1 MVDMAAAVAGHCRFF
16 DYLADLV
23 DPKFYHADDR
33 EHINPKYMKHAERAA
48 TKRAFKEQYKQ
59 KKRAKLDPD
68 AVKTTTELHKKQA
81 QEAAERQAAGEPVGG
96 LAALG
101 TLHLSAGGQPS
112 REELLQRLHAKME
125 AARKARNAKEGGE
138 GADKQPKGAADNAK
152 QWRQEQL
159 GKKLKAKQQQQQ
171 QQQGQKQQ
179 QQQQDAAQKRKQ
191 QQQQPEGAPAT
202 KKAKGEQQQQR
213 QQQGQQ
219 QQQQQ
224 QGTGMAFN
232 KLQLDTGRPVPGRKG
247 SKAKPSKAEALKA
260 AEDKQARLADAAARQ
275 DKEAIAAEAW
285 RAALARASGE
295 RVLDDPKLLRRSL
308 KKEAQE
314 KARKAKRWAERNSA
328 QQEQQKARQDKRKDN
343 LAARSAVKLEKKKE
357 RRDKKLLRAG
367 FEGRKAG
374 FINAPKAKQ

>member
-1 MVDMAAAVAGHCRFF
+1 MSKDGGRGSTSSGHCRFF

-33 EHINPKYMKHAERAA
+33 EHINPKYMKHAERTA

-59 KKRAKLDPD
+59 NKRAKLDPD
-68 AVKTTTELHKKQA
+68 AVKTTTQLHKKQA
-81 QEAAERQAAGEPVGG
+81 QEAAERQAAGEPAGG
-96 LAALG
+96 LAGLG

-112 REELLQRLHAKME
+112 REELLHRLHAKME
-125 AARKARNAKEGGE
+125 LCLPPARLRAGPQRAGAGE
-138 GADKQPKGAADNAK
+138 GRDKQAKGAADNAK

-159 GKKLKAKQQQQQ
+159 GRKLKGKQQQQPGQKQQQQQ
-171 QQQGQKQQ
+171 QQQQP
-179 QQQQDAAQKRKQ
+179 AAGRCA
-191 QQQQPEGAPAT
+191 ETG
-202 KKAKGEQQQQR
+202 KGR
-213 QQQGQQ
+213 AAAAGQQ

-224 QGTGMAFN
+224 QGAGLAFN
-232 KLQLDTGRPVPGRKG
+232 KLQLDTGRPGTGRKG
-247 SKAKPSKAEALKA
+247 GKGKQTKAEALKA
-260 AEDKQARLADAAARQ
+260 AEDKQARLADATARH

-308 KKEAQE
+308 KREAQD
-314 KARKAKRWAERNSA
+314 KQRKAKRWAERNSA

-343 LAARSAVKLEKKKE
+343 LAARSTAKLEKKKE

-367 FEGRKAG
+367 FEGRKSG
-374 FINAPKAKQ
+374 FINAPKGGGAK